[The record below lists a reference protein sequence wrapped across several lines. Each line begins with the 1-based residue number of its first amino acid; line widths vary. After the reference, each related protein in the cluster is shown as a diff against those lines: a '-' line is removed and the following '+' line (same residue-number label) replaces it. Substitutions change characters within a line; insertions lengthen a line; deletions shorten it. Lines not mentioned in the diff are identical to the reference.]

1 MAEKDNAAPEIAKS
15 PESAPPE
22 ILYEQVPEES
32 EVAESVSTA
41 VTPSFTESVAPVDQE
56 QVCIAFT
63 PSFSST
69 SPPWPVEL
77 TKINI
82 MIEIRPRSIGGLT
95 WAECALLPR
104 NEGLL
109 PETSSRV
116 KTVRLSMATC
126 MYRIRCFAVLKRIDG
141 K

>member
-1 MAEKDNAAPEIAKS
+1 M
-15 PESAPPE
+15 
-22 ILYEQVPEES
+22 PEES

-77 TKINI
+77 TKISI
-82 MIEIRPRSIGGLT
+82 TIEIRPMSIGGLAR
-95 WAECALLPR
+95 AEVALFPCKA
-104 NEGLL
+104 GLF
-109 PETSSRV
+109 PETISRD

-126 MYRIRCFAVLKRIDG
+126 MYRLRCFAVLKRIDE